1 MNKNRDDMVKK
12 AVSLATHGQWHE
24 AILIN
29 KSILAEFPSD
39 LEACNRL
46 GKALAE
52 IGKIGEAKDM
62 FKRALQVSPHNTIAE
77 KNLGRLT
84 QMDENVNRLQNN
96 SSNTMHTRNFIEESG
111 KASVTSLI
119 NLSPS
124 KALMQIAPG
133 HRLELM
139 VDEDR
144 LLVKTTSGTQLGQ
157 IEPKLASRLL
167 RLINGGNKYVGT
179 ATSVGENELV
189 IIIKETYQHPS
200 QIGTQSFTLKSGN
213 GYRSYLPLSP
223 LGYELQEENSE
234 SRGKI
239 SIKDWSDDDTEPGDD
254 DAFTPVVHRV
264 VDANDPDMPTENEF

>member
-52 IGKIGEAKDM
+52 IGRIGEAKDM

-77 KNLGRLT
+77 KNLGRLM

-133 HRLELM
+133 HRLELI

-144 LLVKTTSGTQLGQ
+144 LLVKTTSGKQLGQ

-179 ATSVGENELV
+179 ATSIGENELV
-189 IIIKETYQHPS
+189 IIIKEPYQHPS

>member
-24 AILIN
+24 AVLIN

-52 IGKIGEAKDM
+52 IGRIGEAKDM

-77 KNLGRLT
+77 KNLGRLM

-133 HRLELM
+133 HRLELI

-144 LLVKTTSGTQLGQ
+144 LLVKTTSGKQLGQ

-179 ATSVGENELV
+179 ATSIGENELV

-264 VDANDPDMPTENEF
+264 VDANDPDMSTENEF

>member
-24 AILIN
+24 AVLIN

-52 IGKIGEAKDM
+52 IGRIGEAKDM

-77 KNLGRLT
+77 KNLGRLM

-133 HRLELM
+133 HRLELI

-144 LLVKTTSGTQLGQ
+144 LLVKTTSGKQLGQ

-179 ATSVGENELV
+179 ATSIGENELV

>member
-1 MNKNRDDMVKK
+1 MVKK

-52 IGKIGEAKDM
+52 IGRIGEAKDM

-77 KNLGRLT
+77 KNLGRLM

-133 HRLELM
+133 HRLELI
-139 VDEDR
+139 VDENR
-144 LLVKTTSGTQLGQ
+144 LLVKTTSGKQLGQ

-213 GYRSYLPLSP
+213 GHRSYLPLSP